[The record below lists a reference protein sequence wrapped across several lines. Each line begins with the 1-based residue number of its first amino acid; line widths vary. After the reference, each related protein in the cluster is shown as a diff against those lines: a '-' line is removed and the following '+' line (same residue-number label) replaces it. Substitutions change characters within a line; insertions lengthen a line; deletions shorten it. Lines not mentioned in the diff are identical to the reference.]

1 MDVIIYM
8 ASFLKTKK
16 SLKGSMLKDIL
27 TYPKSNLVSLINTCP
42 QTYDKNP
49 SLTKDSFNLP
59 LVLFAI
65 LSKLFTLKLVS
76 SM

>member
-1 MDVIIYM
+1 
-8 ASFLKTKK
+8 
-16 SLKGSMLKDIL
+16 MLKDIL

-76 SM
+76 SMQFYMAESKIAKQNKIIESN